1 MIIDVH
7 THTPSHYKTV
17 DQEAEEYDTKMRP
30 DRPIKMT
37 NSVNEYL
44 QDMAPVNVAIV
55 FGIARHPSKND
66 ALEHL
71 NFVDDVNDSTAKIVS
86 LGSGKLIGFMS
97 VHPDS
102 RSLADG
108 DIIIFTIKRTT
119 GVTNNSSLYYDFNTF
134 MEVEK

>member
-17 DQEAEEYDTKMRP
+17 DPEAEEYDAKMRP
-30 DRPIKMT
+30 DRLIKMT
-37 NSVNEYL
+37 NSVDEYL

-71 NFVDDVNDSTAKIVS
+71 NFVDDVNDSTAKVVS
-86 LGSGKLIGFMS
+86 LGSGKLIALCQFILIVIRFWMKYID
-97 VHPDS
+97 VN
-102 RSLADG
+102 L
-108 DIIIFTIKRTT
+108 I
-119 GVTNNSSLYYDFNTF
+119 
-134 MEVEK
+134 